1 MHFRNCVFFLLILLS
16 GFRNVLW
23 AQSETDTTRIL
34 SGGSLKEVKVRTP
47 REKWAADSARS
58 RLLFRK
64 PLSDAVF
71 KPELKNP
78 LQYGLRL
85 DGGVT
90 WLALKLSGKQKK
102 YRKFKQEIE
111 AHEQEQLFA
120 IRYNAPLVT
129 RLTGL
134 QDSAAYVFIRQNPM
148 SRDFFETATEL
159 ELMQW
164 VRDRYR
170 AWHSG
175 LPDSDSHR

>member
-1 MHFRNCVFFLLILLS
+1 M
-16 GFRNVLW
+16 
-23 AQSETDTTRIL
+23 L

-47 REKWAADSARS
+47 RERWAADSARS

-64 PLSDAVF
+64 QLSDAVF
-71 KPELKNP
+71 KPEIKNP
-78 LQYGLRL
+78 LKYGLRL
-85 DGGVT
+85 DGGIT

-102 YRKFKQEIE
+102 YQTFKAAIE

-134 QDSAAYVFIRQNPM
+134 PDSAAYAFIRQNPM
-148 SRDFFETATEL
+148 SRGFFETATEL

-164 VRDRYR
+164 IRDRYR
-170 AWHSG
+170 AWQSG
-175 LPDSDSHR
+175 RPDSGSGH